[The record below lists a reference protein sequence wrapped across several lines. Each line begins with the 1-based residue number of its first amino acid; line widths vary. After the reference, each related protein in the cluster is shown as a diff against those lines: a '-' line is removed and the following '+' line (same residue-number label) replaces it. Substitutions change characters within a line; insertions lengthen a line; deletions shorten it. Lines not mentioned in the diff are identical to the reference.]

1 MIFACMPAYG
11 KDEGKAILLAHS
23 LRQWGGRFS
32 DAVLLIL
39 EPETSRL
46 SPSSCEALTRLGA
59 TIVPFPLPETALS
72 FPYAQKVF
80 AAAAAEQ
87 IAGGELLAWMDP
99 DSLILFPPEEFDL
112 PPGKN
117 RLQPGAFEEYQF
129 RDWRT
134 GECLLAGHIRQL
146 RSRV

>member
-32 DAVLLIL
+32 NAVLLIL

-87 IAGGELLAWMDP
+87 IAGGELLAWILAAEAAELDGLLP
-99 DSLILFPPEEFDL
+99 RAPAELALRHRLIHAVAAAPP
-112 PPGKN
+112 
-117 RLQPGAFEEYQF
+117 A
-129 RDWRT
+129 
-134 GECLLAGHIRQL
+134 IRRPASPAIKPARAVL
-146 RSRV
+146 